1 MGKLLCLLEHGK
13 MGIGGWVE
21 RTREHNDI
29 TARLGGTWDDECPWL
44 GRGVQLI
51 EQGLHLLVTLDC
63 LLGEMKRHVHDSIVA
78 QGISMLLQARKYREE
93 SLRCMVDILLQT
105 AKTNFGDYQ

>member
-1 MGKLLCLLEHGK
+1 MLCLLEHGK
-13 MGIGGWVE
+13 MGIGGWIE

-29 TARLGGTWDDECPWL
+29 TTRLGGTWDDECPWL
-44 GRGVQLI
+44 SLGVQLI

-78 QGISMLLQARKYREE
+78 
-93 SLRCMVDILLQT
+93 
-105 AKTNFGDYQ
+105 